1 MSHTVTLN
9 YINKNYALENAK
21 QMLNN
26 INNLIA
32 KFKDYFGLQYLL
44 KQQAKQVQDLV
55 DGFHDTIDQDYYDVE
70 RKLAHLDNVF
80 NSLKTSANLVIKA
93 LDQGTI
99 DVQGLLE
106 QHGNLA
112 FVAFAKLVENKQAI
126 NQEQV
131 EKMMIQIANKPIGQA
146 EIKLAREVINDGKI
160 DDVVKNY

>member
-9 YINKNYALENAK
+9 YVNKNYALENAK
-21 QMLNN
+21 QMLKK
-26 INNLIA
+26 INDLII

-44 KQQAKQVQDLV
+44 KQQAKQVQEIV
-55 DGFHDTIDQDYYDVE
+55 DGFHDTVDEDYYRVE
-70 RKLAHLDNVF
+70 RKLAHLDNMF

-93 LDQGTI
+93 LEQGTI

-112 FVAFAKLVENKQAI
+112 FVAFAKLVENKQTI

-131 EKMMIQIANKPIGQA
+131 EKMVMQIASELIGES
-146 EIKLAREVINDGKI
+146 EIKLARQIINNGI
-160 DDVVKNY
+160 VDDIVKNY